1 MGDTRRAKGLFAG
14 LCLLYLTTLGC
25 GGKSPIALAC
35 KITAINVS
43 PASATISHTAPP
55 PGNTQH
61 FDAFASAVTPG
72 CVVSQGNLT
81 TGTWS
86 VSDNINVN
94 ISNVQ
99 GATFGTATCNGATAG
114 AATVTAT
121 VPAGDGTSVTN
132 TASLTCN

>member
-1 MGDTRRAKGLFAG
+1 MGDICRGKFLFAG
-14 LCLLYLTTLGC
+14 LCLLYFATLGC
-25 GGKSPIALAC
+25 GGKSPIILAC
-35 KITAINVS
+35 KITAVNVFPS
-43 PASATISHTAPP
+43 SATVSHTAPP

-81 TGTWS
+81 TAVWS
-86 VSDNINVN
+86 VSDTTNIS

-99 GATFGTATCNGATAG
+99 GATYGTATCNGATSG

-121 VPAGDGTSVTN
+121 VPAGDGTNVTN